1 MRRALRKPKKEYPN
15 PTFLWSRSGIS
26 ERAWELSKDF
36 LRGWSDFSRRALL
49 TIVIGTFIAVARSAA
64 AQSLGELNQRLNQI
78 EEQVNAGVG
87 NPEAASQAIDR
98 LDQAE
103 ADFAKIAENGR
114 LERGALLESYMRLE
128 TMLNR
133 MYATYQHQKDACIET
148 IGNGG
153 TCDYT
158 QPEQL
163 ALRALYP
170 LSWLRFEGATLYGSQ
185 PAMARKLLNQAID
198 GFTDST
204 LVILSPDLVRENLLG
219 RAFSERELSKFD
231 HSEYAKAIADFKRIM
246 RDGAS
251 EQYRAA
257 EQGLATTYAAMGKLN
272 EAQGLTS
279 QLAENANGAQKQ
291 GFEMLHLREM
301 FNAEA
306 ATPDATKRAG
316 LHRQILDFI
325 RAREGDKDSWAVA
338 VAAAAEYVRDPVG
351 EFGGSNDPFENWVLA
366 NVLYYR
372 HQPLEA
378 AKYYWAA
385 ARSGKYPKGYK
396 YAADLYYSQ
405 GRLDLVEQVAGE
417 VARQPDNPDAQ
428 WAAYMLFKI
437 PRIQWERTAMRSAP
451 LEHAWVAGAQDYL
464 KNYPRGRYAFEPR
477 FRLGELMQRK
487 GDYLAAAKQYE
498 QVAGN
503 SDYEFTAHFNAAE
516 CYYKAIGGDGS
527 NEADGVKASGVHN
540 GSGAPASDRET
551 IRAAAMTTLR
561 QAIRMEPAAERSAPA
576 LQRNALHD
584 SRGRAIYMLA
594 ALLEH
599 EHPLDYREVASILEG
614 YETAYPA
621 MSAHF
626 NQTYEWRTQALDHT
640 GGYAEL
646 ERETQRL
653 VAHEVPARND
663 YIKQIG
669 IDFWKNGA
677 AKQMAG
683 DHDGY
688 VEDVK
693 LTAATYEYFERMVSE
708 GKIPAKN
715 LTGTLSILG
724 QSYLALDETEKAE
737 AVFQQVV
744 KADPGS
750 PDANAGLARIAQ
762 VRKDYKDAL
771 DLWSRVESVA
781 AESDPLFYEAKY
793 NMARIFAQ
801 EGNVTGAC
809 NKLAVTRSEHPNL
822 GSPGM
827 KAQWGE
833 LQHKV
838 CLNHSEG

>member
-1 MRRALRKPKKEYPN
+1 VL
-15 PTFLWSRSGIS
+15 F
-26 ERAWELSKDF
+26 
-36 LRGWSDFSRRALL
+36 
-49 TIVIGTFIAVARSAA
+49 TIVIGALISFARIAA
-64 AQSLGELNQRLNQI
+64 AQGLGELNQRLNQI
-78 EEQVNAGVG
+78 AGQVSAGVG
-87 NPEAASQAIDR
+87 SPEAASQAIDR

-103 ADFAKIAENGR
+103 GDFAKLAENGR
-114 LERGALLESYMRLE
+114 LDRGALLEPYERLE

-133 MYATYQHQKDACIET
+133 MYATYQRRKEACIDT
-148 IGNGG
+148 IDNGG

-185 PAMARKLLNQAID
+185 PATARRLLNQAID

-204 LVILSPDLVRENLLG
+204 LVILSPGLVRENLLG
-219 RAFSERELSKFD
+219 RAFSERELGKFD
-231 HSEYAKAIADFKRIM
+231 HSEYAKAISDFKRIM

-279 QLAENANGAQKQ
+279 QLAENANRAPKQ
-291 GFEMLHLREM
+291 GFEMLRLREM
-301 FNAEA
+301 FDAEA
-306 ATPDATKRAG
+306 AAPEATKRAG
-316 LHRQILDFI
+316 LHRQIIDFM
-325 RAREGDKDSWAVA
+325 RGREGDKDSWAVA
-338 VAAAAEYVRDPVG
+338 VVAAAKYVRDPVG
-351 EFGGSNDPFENWVLA
+351 EFGGSDDPFENWILA

-405 GRLDLVEQVAGE
+405 GRLDLVEQVAAE
-417 VARQPDNPDAQ
+417 VAREPGNPDAQ

-437 PRIQWERTAMRSAP
+437 PRIQWERTGIISAP

-464 KNYPRGRYAFEPR
+464 KNYPNGRYAFEPR
-477 FRLGELMQRK
+477 FRLGEMMQRK
-487 GDYLAAAKQYE
+487 GDYLAAARQYE
-498 QVAGN
+498 QVAG
-503 SDYEFTAHFNAAE
+503 SPDYQFTARFNAAE
-516 CYYKAIGGDGS
+516 CYFKASGDDGPI
-527 NEADGVKASGVHN
+527 EADGVKATETHN
-540 GSGAPASDRET
+540 ADARPAIDREK
-551 IRAAAMTTLR
+551 IRVAAMNTLR
-561 QAIRMEPAAERSAPA
+561 EAIRMEPAAERSAPA
-576 LQRNALHD
+576 WQRNALHD

-594 ALLEH
+594 AMLEH
-599 EHPLDYREVASILEG
+599 VHPLDYREVASMLEG
-614 YETAYPA
+614 YETAYPT
-621 MSAHF
+621 MSTHF
-626 NQTYEWRTQALDHT
+626 NQTYEWRTEALDHT
-640 GGYAEL
+640 GAYAQL
-646 ERETQRL
+646 ERETREL
-653 VAHEVPARND
+653 VAHEVPIRND

-677 AKQMAG
+677 AKQTAG
-683 DHDGY
+683 DHNGY
-688 VEDVK
+688 LEDVK
-693 LTAATYEYFERMVSE
+693 LTAATYGYFERMVRE
-708 GKIPAKN
+708 GKIPVKN

-724 QSYLALDETEKAE
+724 QSYLALNQTEEAE

-771 DLWSRVESVA
+771 NLWSRVESVA

-793 NMARIFAQ
+793 NMALIFAQ
-801 EGNVTGAC
+801 EGNATGAC
-809 NKLAVTRSEHPNL
+809 NKLAVTRREHPDL

-827 KAQWGE
+827 NAQWDD
-833 LQHKV
+833 LQRKL
-838 CLNHSEG
+838 CLNHSES

>member
-1 MRRALRKPKKEYPN
+1 MRR
-15 PTFLWSRSGIS
+15 WI
-26 ERAWELSKDF
+26 ER
-36 LRGWSDFSRRALL
+36 GRRAPIIL
-49 TIVIGTFIAVARSAA
+49 VIAFSAGLGVMGTGVAYP
-64 AQSLGELNQRLNQI
+64 QSLSELNQRLNQL
-78 EEQVNAGVG
+78 EGQVAEGVG
-87 NPEAASQAIDR
+87 NPQAASDVIDR

-103 ADFAKIAENGR
+103 ADFAKIADSGH
-114 LERGALLESYMRLE
+114 GGGDALLEAYERLE
-128 TMLNR
+128 AMLNR
-133 MYATYQHQKDACIET
+133 MYATYQRQKDACIET
-148 IGNGG
+148 IDSGG

-185 PAMARKLLNQAID
+185 PAMARKLLSQAID

-204 LVILSPDLVRENLLG
+204 LVILSPELVRENLLG
-219 RAFSERELSKFD
+219 RAFSERELGKFD
-231 HSEYAKAIADFKRIM
+231 HSEYGKAIADFKRIM

-257 EQGLATTYAAMGKLN
+257 EQGLATTYAAMGKLS

-279 QLAENANGAQKQ
+279 HLAENASGAQKQ

-301 FNAEA
+301 FNGEA
-306 ATPDATKRAG
+306 AATDAGKRAG
-316 LHRQILDFI
+316 LHRQIVEFI
-325 RAREGDKDSWAVA
+325 RAREADRDSWAVA
-338 VAAAAEYVRDPVG
+338 VAAAAEYVRDPVA
-351 EFGGSNDPFENWVLA
+351 EFGSAGEPFESWILA
-366 NVLYYR
+366 NVLYYK
-372 HQPLEA
+372 HQPAEA

-396 YAADLYYSQ
+396 YAADLYYAQ
-405 GRLDLVEQVAGE
+405 GRLDLVEQVADE
-417 VARQPDNPDAQ
+417 VARQPGNPDAQ
-428 WAAYMLFKI
+428 WAAYMKFKV
-437 PRIQWERTAMRSAP
+437 PRMEWERSGKRSASY
-451 LEHAWVAGAQDYL
+451 ENAWVAGAQEYL
-464 KNYPRGRYAFEPR
+464 KSYPRGQYAFEPR
-477 FRLGELMQRK
+477 FRLGEQLQGR

-503 SDYEFTAHFNAAE
+503 PDYEFTARFNAAE
-516 CYYKAIGGDGS
+516 CYYKAIGGDAAI
-527 NEADGVKASGVHN
+527 EADGVKADANQGGARSIG
-540 GSGAPASDRET
+540 GAAPAGDHEA
-551 IRAAAMTTLR
+551 IRTAAIDTLR
-561 QAIRMEPAAERSAPA
+561 EAIRMEPAAERAAPGS
-576 LQRNALHD
+576 QRVALHD
-584 SRGRAIYMLA
+584 SRGRATYMLA
-594 ALLEH
+594 ALLQH
-599 EHPLDYREVASILEG
+599 QPKIDYREVASILDG

-621 MSAHF
+621 LSAHF
-626 NQTYEWRTQALDHT
+626 DQTYEWRTQALDHT

-646 ERETQRL
+646 ERETHGL
-653 VAHEVPARND
+653 VAHDVPARRND

-677 AKQMAG
+677 IKRAAG
-683 DHDGY
+683 DHEGY
-688 VEDVK
+688 IEDVK

-724 QSYLALDETEKAE
+724 QSYLALNQTDKAE

-750 PDANAGLARIAQ
+750 PDANAGLARIAL
-762 VRKDYKDAL
+762 VRKDYRDAL

-793 NMARIFAQ
+793 NMAEIFAQ

-809 NKLAVTRSEHPNL
+809 NKLVVTRSEHPNL

-833 LQHKV
+833 LQRKV
-838 CLNHSEG
+838 CVNHSEG